1 MTDRIRGAGGRPAG
15 VQATPARTL
24 DWATAATEARR
35 RRDDAVKQK
44 IEELRQ
50 QRQQARA
57 AVDATQEISRTR
69 KV

>member
-15 VQATPARTL
+15 VQATPARAL

-35 RRDDAVKQK
+35 QRDAAATVARS
-44 IEELRQ
+44 EQ
-50 QRQQARA
+50 QRQRRQDHAWSPK
-57 AVDATQEISRTR
+57 EFSRTR